1 VHKSKQTRFQANK
14 KVLKQRELT
23 KKFRLIQKM
32 ISKKFKYEVIA
43 MNLGVKISLPSS
55 FGSKKNQRKKASP
68 I

>member
-1 VHKSKQTRFQANK
+1 
-14 KVLKQRELT
+14 
-23 KKFRLIQKM
+23 M